1 MLVRLPVLDLLAARR
16 KPDQDAVNPDPDTI
30 ATRIHALIE
39 GLASAG
45 LMLRHDPAT
54 GRFLILA
61 RQEA

>member
-39 GLASAG
+39 GLS
-45 LMLRHDPAT
+45 
-54 GRFLILA
+54 GRQMYTYPNCPHFIKKSVA
-61 RQEA
+61 C